1 MRTLNPGSIHVYVL
15 YPATSGL
22 IKCIWQSA
30 IFQYQFYL
38 DRTHARLL
46 GQAQQGDHPRPN
58 PVFCFSQLGTLR
70 LKCVSLKAA
79 PPTV

>member
-22 IKCIWQSA
+22 IKFIWQSA

-38 DRTHARLL
+38 DRKQAR
-46 GQAQQGDHPRPN
+46 GP
-58 PVFCFSQLGTLR
+58 GT
-70 LKCVSLKAA
+70 A
-79 PPTV
+79 